1 MKPLRPQKYI
11 YKLNSTYLD
20 MNNYNVTLNLSDVVY
35 NSAIV
40 ISVGHSQLIK
50 WIEEL
55 TGTSDNYLKAE
66 CVRKEIK
73 YIKSLDN
80 TKENKQKIK
89 NKYDE
94 LYNLQF
100 EPNLVSIQFDKKSH
114 FNKCCEVDDNQTPK
128 LKINGKYFHRLSS
141 LNPVV
146 SFKTVGNQTMQP
158 VFNRNN

>member
-35 NSAIV
+35 NSDIV

-114 FNKCCEVDDNQTPK
+114 FNKCCEFDECQKPK
-128 LKINGKYFHRLSS
+128 LKIVLRL
-141 LNPVV
+141 LQL
-146 SFKTVGNQTMQP
+146 FQ
-158 VFNRNN
+158 